1 MPLQTKEFDDPGV
14 LLEVQNLSK
23 KFCKDIRHN
32 MIYGIQDI
40 GRSFLGVKTS
50 YHQLRAQEFWAL
62 KNINFQL
69 REGEIL
75 GIVGTNGSGKTSLMR
90 IIGDIYPNESGTIY
104 TRPNTKITGVY
115 ALRSGMQQLYT
126 GRENIFLK
134 GALYGMP
141 KKEIE
146 RKLDFII
153 DFSELGDY
161 IDQPFGNYSSGMRAR
176 LAYSIALAT
185 DPDIF
190 ILDEALA
197 VGDSVFKTK
206 CFENLKEWVKMPG
219 KGILF
224 VSNNIRKI
232 LKVANRT
239 LVMERGKIIHD
250 STDIPDALQFYI
262 LNCLKDLTEERRREH
277 LQKVK
282 DYDF

>member
-1 MPLQTKEFDDPGV
+1 MYLDSKTFDDPSV
-14 LLEVQNLSK
+14 LLEVENLSK
-23 KFCKDIRHN
+23 KFCQDIRHN
-32 MIYGIQDI
+32 MLYGIQDI
-40 GRSFLGVKTS
+40 GRAIFGRRLD
-50 YHQLRAQEFWAL
+50 YHQLRAREFWAL

-75 GIVGTNGSGKTSLMR
+75 GIVGSNGSGKTSLMR
-90 IIGDIYPNESGTIY
+90 VIGDIYPNESGNIFA
-104 TRPNTKITGVY
+104 RPGIKITGVY

-141 KKEIE
+141 KEKIE
-146 RKLDFII
+146 EKLDFII
-153 DFSELGDY
+153 EFSELGDR

-176 LAYSIALAT
+176 LAYSIAIAT

-206 CFENLKEWVKMPG
+206 CFENLKEWVKQPG
-219 KGILF
+219 RGVLF
-224 VSNNIRKI
+224 VSNNVRKI

-239 LVMERGKIIHD
+239 LIMEKGKIIHD
-250 STDIPDALQFYI
+250 STDIPEALQFYI
-262 LNCLKDLTEERRREH
+262 MNCLKHLDEDTRLKQ